1 MTIKEKL
8 YVLVEDHQSP
18 QGKVFDYSI
27 QALILLSL
35 FAFALDTLPD
45 NSAVMNSFL
54 NTFELICIIIFTIE
68 CILRIYVSPKK
79 N

>member
-1 MTIKEKL
+1 MNLREKL
-8 YVLVEDHQSP
+8 YVLVEDHESP

-35 FAFALDTLPD
+35 FAFALDTLPN
-45 NSAVMNSFL
+45 NSAAMEGFL

-68 CILRIYVSPKK
+68 YLLRIYVSKK
-79 N
+79 S